1 MSNASPRGSK
11 RLATA
16 FAATILALSF
26 LTPTLFT
33 AAPASAHAHLV
44 TSFPPAGAV
53 LAASP
58 SEVVLTFDQPI
69 QAFPGANGIV
79 VTGPRSSHW
88 RCGRARIDG
97 DTLTASISEVGRPG
111 RYQIDYRV
119 LGADGHPIAGSV
131 PIRVRR
137 TAFTG
142 PATSATPAKSAKST
156 KSTKPTRSTQPT
168 RSAKPAKPAK
178 SAKSRASSVSDAT
191 AMTAFDVDQPHG
203 LGAMPTWLWIALLAA
218 IAMYVR
224 AVVSRQALGATD
236 AT

>member
-1 MSNASPRGSK
+1 MSNASTRGSH

-16 FAATILALSF
+16 FAATIVALSF
-26 LTPTLFT
+26 LTTTLFT
-33 AAPASAHAHLV
+33 APPASAHAHLV
-44 TSFPPAGAV
+44 KSFPRAGAV

-88 RCGRARIDG
+88 ACGRARIDG
-97 DTLTASISEVGRPG
+97 NTLTASMSEVGLRG
-111 RYQIDYRV
+111 RYRIDYRV
-119 LGADGHPIAGSV
+119 LGADGHPITGSV

-137 TAFTG
+137 TA
-142 PATSATPAKSAKST
+142 SAASTAAAASA
-156 KSTKPTRSTQPT
+156 
-168 RSAKPAKPAK
+168 
-178 SAKSRASSVSDAT
+178 AT

-203 LGAMPTWLWIALLAA
+203 LAAMPTWPWIALLAV
-218 IAMYVR
+218 IAVCVR
-224 AVVSRQALGATD
+224 AAGRRTVRPTD

>member
-1 MSNASPRGSK
+1 MSNASTRGPQ
-11 RLATA
+11 RIATA
-16 FAATILALSF
+16 FAATIFALSF

-33 AAPASAHAHLV
+33 APPASAHAHLV
-44 TSFPPAGAV
+44 KSFPRAGAV
-53 LAASP
+53 LATSP

-97 DTLTASISEVGRPG
+97 NTLTASMSEVGRRG

-119 LGADGHPIAGSV
+119 LGADGHPITGSV
-131 PIRVRR
+131 PIRIRR
-137 TAFTG
+137 TAST
-142 PATSATPAKSAKST
+142 ASTASTVSTASA
-156 KSTKPTRSTQPT
+156 
-168 RSAKPAKPAK
+168 
-178 SAKSRASSVSDAT
+178 AS

-203 LGAMPTWLWIALLAA
+203 LAAMPTWLWIALLAA
-218 IAMYVR
+218 IAVCVGVVVGRQPVR
-224 AVVSRQALGATD
+224 PTD